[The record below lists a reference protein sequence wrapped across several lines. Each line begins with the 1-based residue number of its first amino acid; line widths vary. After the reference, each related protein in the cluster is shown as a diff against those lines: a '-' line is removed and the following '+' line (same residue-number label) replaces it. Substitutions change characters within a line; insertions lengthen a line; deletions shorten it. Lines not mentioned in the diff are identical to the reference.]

1 MNILNDTIKV
11 CIINKGNELA
21 RVSGREAGSAC
32 TDQVFSGLSLKSYGH
47 GARTVTSKGQKVFN
61 EFKSNNSGGLK

>member
-32 TDQVFSGLSLKSYGH
+32 TDQVFSALVLKAMDMG
-47 GARTVTSKGQKVFN
+47 RGQ
-61 EFKSNNSGGLK
+61 